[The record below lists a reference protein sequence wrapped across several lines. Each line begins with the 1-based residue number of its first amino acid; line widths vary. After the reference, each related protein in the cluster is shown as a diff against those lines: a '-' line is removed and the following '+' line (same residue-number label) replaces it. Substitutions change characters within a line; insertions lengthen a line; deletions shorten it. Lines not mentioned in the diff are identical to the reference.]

1 MESIVIFLGTKGH
14 LIVIGGASLAL
25 VLMTVEQRI
34 TLLYRALITLPL
46 AFFTGRYLS
55 LFIDSPRPFVV
66 ENTTPLIDHVANNG
80 FPSEHTLLVATV
92 ALLVYTEHRTF
103 GILLAVIAILVG
115 LARVFAN
122 VHHGIDILGSVV
134 IALVSVA
141 LAYIGVRW
149 LQKRYI
155 GMVTLFTH

>member
-1 MESIVIFLGTKGH
+1 MESIIVFFGTKGH

-25 VLMTVEQRI
+25 VLMTVKQRF
-34 TLLYRALITLPL
+34 TLIYRALIALPL
-46 AFFTGRYLS
+46 AFLTGRFLS
-55 LFIDSPRPFVV
+55 QIIDSPRPFVV
-66 ENTTPLIDHVANNG
+66 ENITPLIDHIADNG

-92 ALLVYTEHRTF
+92 ALLVYTEHRVI

-122 VHHGIDILGSVV
+122 VHHSIDVLGSVV
-134 IALVSVA
+134 IALIAVM
-141 LAYIGVRW
+141 LAHIGVKW

-155 GMVTLFTH
+155 GTVTLFTH